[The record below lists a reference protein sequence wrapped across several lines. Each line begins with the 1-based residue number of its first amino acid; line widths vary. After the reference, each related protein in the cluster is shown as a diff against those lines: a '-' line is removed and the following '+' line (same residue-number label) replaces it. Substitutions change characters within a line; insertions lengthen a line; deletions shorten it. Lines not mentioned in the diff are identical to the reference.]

1 MDFSTFVFQFQL
13 QSWADQLKM
22 NALLLELSKK
32 YIPEDQQE
40 QLKEEVE
47 KAIIRNRELAKR
59 TMQKAEELEE
69 LQEIG

>member
-1 MDFSTFVFQFQL
+1 
-13 QSWADQLKM
+13 M

-47 KAIIRNRELAKR
+47 KAIVRNRELAKR

>member
-22 NALLLELSKK
+22 NALLLELSRK
-32 YIPEDQQE
+32 YIPEGEQE
-40 QLKEEVE
+40 QLKEDLD
-47 KAIIRNRELAKR
+47 KAIVRNRELAAR

-69 LQEIG
+69 IGVSD